1 MFNTASCL
9 GLAGVGDV
17 VEQGD
22 VLVAARL
29 GVRYPIWGGHSHMT
43 SELGGQ
49 GYPKICRRGVA

>member
-29 GVRYPIWGGHSHMT
+29 GVRYPKGAIRIRHLHWEWVPQNM
-43 SELGGQ
+43 
-49 GYPKICRRGVA
+49 

>member
-29 GVRYPIWGGHSHMT
+29 GVRYPIWGAIH
-43 SELGGQ
+43 
-49 GYPKICRRGVA
+49 I